1 MWLVAWLGKVIATLI
16 GGPGIVTLGDP
27 GAPAGG
33 PGSRVLVVIVVV
45 CAVIAMAGISL
56 IGQLR

>member
-27 GAPAGG
+27 GAPAAG
-33 PGSRVLVVIVVV
+33 PGSRLLAVIIVA
-45 CAVIAMAGISL
+45 CAVIALAATSL
-56 IGQLR
+56 IGQLP